1 MTARPSPQSPH
12 WHVAP
17 PPPPEAEEALR
28 RFPPILRQVL
38 YQRGFRTY
46 DDARAF
52 LEARPPEGTQD
63 PFAIRDMDVAA
74 DRLIAAI
81 RRREPIAVYGDYDVD
96 GVTATALLTQALRRL
111 GADVRPY
118 IPNRFDEGYGLNFGA
133 LGTLHEQ
140 GVRVVVTVDCG
151 IRSVEEAEH
160 ARHLGLDLIISD
172 HHIPGE
178 ELPPALAVV
187 NPKRA
192 DDAYPEKFLA
202 GVGLAYKIAQALFL
216 RLRPREADTVRAAL
230 DLVALGSVA
239 DLAPLQGENR
249 YLVREGLHRLRRPQR
264 QGLFSLIQV
273 SGLKPERLTAT
284 HIGFMLG
291 PRLNAAGRLD
301 SALAALELLLTDDY
315 MEAGRLAMQLDAQ
328 NRERQR
334 QTREVQEKAEAIAL
348 ADGEVPLLLFAA
360 HPDFNPGVVGL
371 AASRLVERYYRPA
384 IVGQR
389 GAEFTRASC
398 RSIPEFHITHAL
410 EACGH
415 LLEHYGGHAAAAGF
429 TVRND
434 RLPDLLACLHA
445 QAEAALGSLDLRPTL
460 HADAEVRLRDLGVQ
474 VLTDFRWLEPTGYGN
489 PRPRFVARGV
499 RVLSA
504 RTVGKEAQHL
514 KLILEDGGT
523 RHEAIA
529 FRQGHWL
536 EDMPKTVDIFF
547 TYEWNEY
554 NGQRRPQLN
563 IKDLRAAE

>member
-1 MTARPSPQSPH
+1 MTTQPANPSPH
-12 WHVAP
+12 WHIAP

-28 RFPPILRQVL
+28 RFPPLLRRVL

-46 DDARAF
+46 DEARAF
-52 LEARPPEGTQD
+52 LEARPPEGTAD
-63 PFAIRDMDVAA
+63 PFAIRDVDATA
-74 DRLIAAI
+74 DRLAVAI
-81 RRREPIAVYGDYDVD
+81 RKGESIAVYGDYDVD

-111 GADVRPY
+111 GASVRPY
-118 IPNRFDEGYGLNFGA
+118 IPNRFDEGYGLNHGA
-133 LGTLHEQ
+133 LDTLHAE

-151 IRSVEEAEH
+151 IRSVAEAEH
-160 ARHLGLDLIISD
+160 ARDLGLDLIISD

-178 ELPPALAVV
+178 ELPPALAIV

-192 DDAYPEKFLA
+192 DDPYPEKFLA
-202 GVGLAYKIAQALFL
+202 GVGLAYKIAQALYL
-216 RLRPREADTVRAAL
+216 KLRPREADAVRDAL

-249 YLVREGLHRLRRPQR
+249 HLVRAGLHRLRRPQR
-264 QGLFSLIQV
+264 QGLFSLIQI

-334 QTREVQEKAEAIAL
+334 QTREVQEHAEKLAIQ
-348 ADGEVPLLLFAA
+348 GEEIPLLLFAA

-384 IVGQR
+384 IVGQQ
-389 GAEFTRASC
+389 GDEFTRASC

-410 EACGH
+410 EACGD

-445 QAEAALGSLDLRPTL
+445 QAEAVLGARELRPTL
-460 HADAEVRLRDLGVQ
+460 RADAEVRLRE
-474 VLTDFRWLEPTGYGN
+474 LTAQALADMRWLEPTGYGN

-499 RVLSA
+499 RIHSA

-514 KLILEDGGT
+514 KLILEQDGV
-523 RHEAIA
+523 RHQAIA
-529 FRQGHWL
+529 FRQGAWL
-536 EDMPKTVDIFF
+536 ENLPSAVDILF
-547 TYEWNEY
+547 TFEWNEY
-554 NGQRRPQLN
+554 NGQRSPQLN
-563 IKDLRAAE
+563 IKDLRAAA

>member
-1 MTARPSPQSPH
+1 MKTH
-12 WHVAP
+12 WHIAP

-28 RFPPILRQVL
+28 RFPPILRRVL

-46 DDARAF
+46 DEARAF

-63 PFAIRDMDVAA
+63 PFAIRDMDAA
-74 DRLIAAI
+74 VDRLAAAVQ
-81 RRREPIAVYGDYDVD
+81 RGEPIAVYGDYDVD
-96 GVTATALLTQALRRL
+96 GVTATALLTQALRHL
-111 GADVRPY
+111 GATVRPY

-133 LGTLHEQ
+133 LDTLHAE
-140 GVRVVVTVDCG
+140 GVRLVVTVDCG
-151 IRSVEEAEH
+151 IRSVAEAKH
-160 ARHLGLDLIISD
+160 ARDLGLDLILSD

-192 DDAYPEKFLA
+192 DDTYPEKFLA

-216 RLRPREADTVRAAL
+216 RLRPREAETVRDAL

-249 YLVREGLHRLRRPQR
+249 ALVREGLHRLRRPRR

-273 SGLKPERLTAT
+273 SGLKPERITAT

-291 PRLNAAGRLD
+291 PRLNAAGRLE

-334 QTREVQEKAEAIAL
+334 QTREVQEKAEELAITG
-348 ADGEVPLLLFAA
+348 DEVPLLLFAA

-389 GAEFTRASC
+389 GEEFTRASC
-398 RSIPEFHITHAL
+398 RSIAEFHITRAL
-410 EACGH
+410 EACGD

-434 RLPDLLACLHA
+434 RLLALLECLHA
-445 QAEAALGSLDLRPTL
+445 QAEDALGRLDLRPTL
-460 HADAEVRLRDLGVQ
+460 RAEAEVRLRDLNAQ
-474 VLTDFRWLEPTGYGN
+474 VLADFRWLEPTGYGN

-499 RVLSA
+499 KVLSA
-504 RTVGKEAQHL
+504 RTVGKEGQHL
-514 KLILEDGGT
+514 KLILEDDGT

-529 FRQGHWL
+529 FRQGEWL
-536 EDMPKTVDIFF
+536 AAMPPAVDILF

-563 IKDLRAAE
+563 IKDLRPAN

>member
-1 MTARPSPQSPH
+1 MPPSPH
-12 WHVAP
+12 WHIAP
-17 PPPPEAEEALR
+17 PPPPEAERALN
-28 RFPPILRQVL
+28 RFPPILRKVL

-46 DDARAF
+46 EAARAF

-63 PFAIRDMDVAA
+63 PFAIRDIDATT
-74 DRLIAAI
+74 DRLAAAI
-81 RRREPIAVYGDYDVD
+81 RHHEPIAVYGDYDVD
-96 GVTATALLTQALRRL
+96 GVTATALLTQTLRAL

-118 IPNRFDEGYGLNFGA
+118 IPNRFDEGYGLNFAA
-133 LGTLHEQ
+133 LDTLHEQ

-151 IRSVEEAEH
+151 IRSVAEAAH
-160 ARHLGLDLIISD
+160 ARDLGLDLIISD
-172 HHIPGE
+172 HHVPGA

-187 NPKRA
+187 NPKR
-192 DDAYPEKFLA
+192 DDDPYPEKFLA

-216 RLRPREADTVRAAL
+216 RLRPQEADRVRDAL
-230 DLVALGSVA
+230 DLVALGTVA

-249 YLVREGLHRLRRPQR
+249 HLVRAGLHRLRRPQR

-273 SGLKPERLTAT
+273 SGLKPDRLTAT

-334 QTREVQEKAEAIAL
+334 QTREVQEKAEAL
-348 ADGEVPLLLFAA
+348 AITGDEIPLLLFAA

-384 IVGQR
+384 IVGQQ
-389 GAEFTRASC
+389 GEEFTRASC
-398 RSIPEFHITHAL
+398 RSIPEFHITQAL
-410 EACGH
+410 EACDH

-445 QAEAALGSLDLRPTL
+445 QAQAALGEMDLRPTL
-460 HADAEVRLRDLGVQ
+460 HADAEVRLRDLNVQ
-474 VLTDFRWLEPTGYGN
+474 VLTDMRWLEPTGYGN

-499 RVLSA
+499 RVHSA
-504 RTVGKEAQHL
+504 RTVGQEGQHL
-514 KLILEDGGT
+514 KLILEDGPT

-529 FRQGHWL
+529 FRQGAWL
-536 EDMPKTVDIFF
+536 ENLPQTIDILF
-547 TYEWNEY
+547 TFEWNEY

>member
-1 MTARPSPQSPH
+1 MTTQPANPSPH
-12 WHVAP
+12 WHIAP

-28 RFPPILRQVL
+28 RFPPLLRRVL

-46 DDARAF
+46 DEARAF
-52 LEARPPEGTQD
+52 LEARPPEGTAD
-63 PFAIRDMDVAA
+63 PFAIRDVDATA
-74 DRLIAAI
+74 DRLAVAI
-81 RRREPIAVYGDYDVD
+81 RKGESIAVYGDYDVD

-111 GADVRPY
+111 GASVRPY
-118 IPNRFDEGYGLNFGA
+118 IPNRFDEGYGLNHGA
-133 LGTLHEQ
+133 LDTLHAE

-151 IRSVEEAEH
+151 IRSVAEAEH
-160 ARHLGLDLIISD
+160 ARDLGFDLIISD

-178 ELPPALAVV
+178 ELPPALAIV

-192 DDAYPEKFLA
+192 DDPYPEKFLA
-202 GVGLAYKIAQALFL
+202 GVGLAYKIAQALYL
-216 RLRPREADTVRAAL
+216 KLRPREADAVRDAL

-249 YLVREGLHRLRRPQR
+249 HLVRAGLHRLRRPQR
-264 QGLFSLIQV
+264 QGLFSLIQI

-334 QTREVQEKAEAIAL
+334 QTREVQEHAEKLAIQ
-348 ADGEVPLLLFAA
+348 GEEIPLLLFAA

-384 IVGQR
+384 IVGQQ
-389 GAEFTRASC
+389 GDEFTRASC

-410 EACGH
+410 EACGD

-445 QAEAALGSLDLRPTL
+445 QAEAVLGARELRPTL
-460 HADAEVRLRDLGVQ
+460 RADAEVRLRE
-474 VLTDFRWLEPTGYGN
+474 LTAQALADMRWLEPTGYGN

-499 RVLSA
+499 RIHSA

-514 KLILEDGGT
+514 KLILEQDGV
-523 RHEAIA
+523 RHQAIA
-529 FRQGHWL
+529 FRQGAWL
-536 EDMPKTVDIFF
+536 ENLPSAVDILF
-547 TYEWNEY
+547 TFEWNEY
-554 NGQRRPQLN
+554 NGQRSPQLN
-563 IKDLRAAE
+563 IKDLRAAA